1 MHSPTVF
8 DSFFMA
14 GFECSTHRRR
24 DGRRLDL
31 IAGTRHDRWA
41 ENDYRAVSAHGMR
54 TARDGLRWHLIE
66 QRPGQ
71 YDWSS
76 FLPMLHAANAAGTQ
90 VIWDLCHYG
99 WPDDVDIWTPQF
111 VDRFARF
118 AAAAAQCVKNASD
131 AVPFYAPINEI
142 SFWAWNG
149 GDHARMHPKARGRG
163 FELKHQLVRATIA
176 AIDAVR
182 QVEPRARFV
191 QVDPAIHVAAANDR
205 PGPRREAERLR
216 VAQFEAWDMICGRQ
230 WPGLGGAPQYLDIVG
245 LNYYADNQ
253 WYLGGA
259 PIPRTSADHRPL
271 SAIMDGFW
279 QRYQRPLI
287 LSETGA
293 EGDKRAGWLA
303 HVASE
308 VALAM
313 QQGVPMEGICL
324 YPVLDYPGWDNYRHC
339 PTGLFGYADEHG
351 QRTLDAGLAGQL
363 RREHERFGLRVP
375 QRALAD
381 IDT

>member
-99 WPDDVDIWTPQF
+99 WPDDVDIWSPQF

-271 SAIMDGFW
+271 SAIMGEFW

-351 QRTLDAGLAGQL
+351 QRPLDAGLAGQL

>member
-1 MHSPTVF
+1 MHTPTVF

-31 IAGTRHDRWA
+31 IAGTKHDRWA
-41 ENDYRAVSAHGMR
+41 ANDYRAVSAHGLR
-54 TARDGLRWHLIE
+54 TVRDGMRWHLIE
-66 QRPGQ
+66 QRPGH

-99 WPDDVDIWTPQF
+99 WPDDVDIWSPHF

-118 AAAAAQCVKNASD
+118 AAAAAQCVKNQTD
-131 AVPFYAPINEI
+131 AVPFYAPVNEI

-149 GDHARMHPKARGRG
+149 GDHSGMYPKARGRG

-191 QVDPAIHVAAANDR
+191 QVDPAIHVIPSNDR
-205 PGPRREAERLR
+205 PGARREAERLR
-216 VAQFEAWDMICGRQ
+216 LAQFEAWDMICGKQ
-230 WPGLGGAPQYLDIVG
+230 WPGLGGTPQHLDIIG

-253 WYLGGA
+253 WYLGGT
-259 PIPRTSADHRPL
+259 PILRSSTDYRPF
-271 SAIMDGFW
+271 SAIIDEFW
-279 QRYQRPLI
+279 QRYRRPMFV
-287 LSETGA
+287 SETGA
-293 EGDKRAGWLA
+293 EADKRGPWLD
-303 HVASE
+303 HVGSE

-339 PTGLFGYADEHG
+339 PTGLFGYADEQGERPLH
-351 QRTLDAGLAGQL
+351 AGLARQL
-363 RREHERFGLRVP
+363 RREHERFGLQVP
-375 QRALAD
+375 QLALAD

>member
-230 WPGLGGAPQYLDIVG
+230 WLGLGGAPQYLDIVG

-259 PIPRTSADHRPL
+259 PIPRTSPDHRPL
-271 SAIMDGFW
+271 SAIMGEFW

-303 HVASE
+303 HVGNE

-351 QRTLDAGLAGQL
+351 QRPLDAGLAGQL

>member
-191 QVDPAIHVAAANDR
+191 QVDPAIHVAAANAR

-271 SAIMDGFW
+271 SAIMGEFW

-351 QRTLDAGLAGQL
+351 QRPLDAGLAGQL